1 MKLPAALTRL
11 VRYGAIGTIAAI
23 IHASVLLGLGP
34 WLPLSLVNRSAFSPP
49 PLRDTSAM
57 PC

>member
-11 VRYGAIGTIAAI
+11 VRYRAIGTIAAI

-34 WLPLSLVNRSAFSPP
+34 WLPLSLVNPIGFLAASVAG
-49 PLRDTSAM
+49 
-57 PC
+57 